1 MDYIFEQAKDL
12 HVKSVIFYGNPND
25 GKLYEDESFLIQVDM
40 DKALDLFNKGLL
52 LVLVDDIIHVPVC
65 IVDDYVRIIWKTG
78 GIAPLFSSTKTY
90 ALNDYVQYSG
100 EQYKCKTAISVA
112 APWDSSKW
120 DKVETLDFISFK
132 VK

>member
-1 MDYIFEQAKDL
+1 MEHIFEQAKDL
-12 HVKSVIFYGNPND
+12 HVKSVILYGNPTD
-25 GKLYEDESFLIQVDM
+25 GNLYEDESFLIQVAAP
-40 DKALDLFNKGLL
+40 KAFDLFSKGLL
-52 LVLVDDIIHVPVC
+52 LVLVYGIIHVPVC
-65 IVDDYVRIIWKTG
+65 MADGYVRIIWKTG
-78 GIAPLFSSTKTY
+78 GIAALFSSTKTY

>member
-25 GKLYEDESFLIQVDM
+25 GKLYEDDAFLIQVDM
-40 DKALDLFNKGLL
+40 DKAFDLFSKGLL
-52 LVLVDDIIHVPVC
+52 LVLVGDIIHVPVC

-78 GIAPLFSSTKTY
+78 GFAALFSSTKTY

-112 APWDSSKW
+112 EPWDSSKW
-120 DKVETLDFISFK
+120 DKVETLDFISFGAN
-132 VK
+132 

>member
-1 MDYIFEQAKDL
+1 MDHIFEQAKDL

-25 GKLYEDESFLIQVDM
+25 GNLYEDHAFLIRAQM
-40 DKALDLFNKGLL
+40 HKAFDLFSKGLL
-52 LVLVDDIIHVPVC
+52 LVFVDGSFHVPVC
-65 IVDDYVRIIWKTG
+65 IVDNYVRIIWKTG
-78 GIAPLFSSTKTY
+78 GITPLFSSTKTY

-120 DKVETLDFISFK
+120 DKVETLDFISFQIW
-132 VK
+132 